1 MRTREVPMLKRA
13 VLTWGATLLVLALTG
28 SNALSAPVGQN
39 QTVAQ
44 TTIPPTPTPVAVDTF
59 DPAAAGG
66 RTVVKWYVGLGTG
79 GDPKQID
86 VQRKVVDQFN
96 KSQQGVYLSLQ
107 IVDTKVA
114 STTLATQIAAGNVPD
129 VVGPV
134 GTVGRATF
142 EGNWLDLTNFTQAN
156 NLDMG
161 VYEPSVVQNYNL
173 PGQGLIGIPFAVFP
187 SYIYFNKDLFDEAR
201 LPYPPQ
207 HFGDTYMGKE
217 WNFDTLRDLSK
228 QLTVD
233 ERGNDATSPDFQA
246 DHIVQ
251 FGFDLQFWTDPRA

>member
-28 SNALSAPVGQN
+28 SNALSAPVA
-39 QTVAQ
+39 QTQTYAQ

-79 GDPKQID
+79 TDPKQID
-86 VQRKVVDQFN
+86 VQRAVGDQFN
-96 KSQQGVYLSLQ
+96 KSQESTYLTLQ
-107 IVDTKVA
+107 IVGNSVA
-114 STTLATQIAAGNVPD
+114 STTLATQLAANNSPD
-129 VVGPV
+129 IVGPV

-142 EGNWLDLTNFTQAN
+142 DGNWLDLTNLIQAN
-156 NLDMG
+156 NFDLS

-173 PGQGLIGIPFAVFP
+173 PGQGLIGVPFAVFP
-187 SYIYFNKDLFDEAR
+187 SYVYFNKDLVDEAG

-207 HFGDTYMGKE
+207 HFCASHPGQEGE
-217 WNFDTLRDLSK
+217 F
-228 QLTVD
+228 LTP
-233 ERGNDATSPDFQA
+233 RGFSP
-246 DHIVQ
+246 
-251 FGFDLQFWTDPRA
+251 